1 MVHRVISLKY
11 RPQDFDDL
19 TGQNHVLSSLKGAI
33 KSGRIGHAFIFAGP
47 RGVGKTT
54 TARIL
59 AKSLNCGEGS
69 TIHPC
74 QKCQSC
80 KEITLSR
87 SIDVIEIDGA
97 SNRGIDEIRGLR
109 EGVKYSPL
117 RGRYKIYIID
127 EVHSLTPDAFNAL
140 LKTL

>member
-59 AKSLNCGEGS
+59 AKSLN
-69 TIHPC
+69 
-74 QKCQSC
+74 
-80 KEITLSR
+80 
-87 SIDVIEIDGA
+87 
-97 SNRGIDEIRGLR
+97 
-109 EGVKYSPL
+109 
-117 RGRYKIYIID
+117 
-127 EVHSLTPDAFNAL
+127 
-140 LKTL
+140 